1 MEESR
6 VKMIERGIDM
16 CEEIKRYLFENKIC
30 DSKGEVIEFFVL
42 AISNRGAT

>member
-6 VKMIERGIDM
+6 VKLIERGIDM
-16 CEEIKRYLFENKIC
+16 CEEIKRYLLENKIC

-42 AISNRGAT
+42 AISEGNAT

>member
-16 CEEIKRYLFENKIC
+16 CEEIKRYLLENKIC
-30 DSKGEVIEFFVL
+30 ENNGEVIEFFVM
-42 AISNRGAT
+42 AMRD